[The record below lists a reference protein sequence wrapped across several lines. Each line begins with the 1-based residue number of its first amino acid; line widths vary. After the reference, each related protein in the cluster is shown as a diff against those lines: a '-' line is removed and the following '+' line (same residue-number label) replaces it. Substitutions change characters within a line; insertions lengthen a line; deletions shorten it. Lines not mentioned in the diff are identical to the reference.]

1 MNKEELIKG
10 LSLHRDTYTNDF
22 GFGSGARAA
31 LKLAIIKIGKLDE
44 LDELE
49 KVVVPKFVADVFDY
63 NKNAYW
69 EVDEAKDVS
78 HILKCAFGDEGR
90 PSEFLD
96 WVSQNPE
103 DYVMAVR
110 NGCEVEKEQLYYV
123 LNNHGETLL
132 VFISGT
138 VRLSCGYA
146 LRDGNKDKYQL
157 TEKQIKDYDE
167 RYLPFMVPINEVVE

>member
-49 KVVVPKFVADVFDY
+49 KVVVPKFVADEFDC
-63 NKNAYW
+63 NKKPYW
-69 EVDEAKDVS
+69 EVDEAKDVP
-78 HILKCAFGDEGR
+78 HILKCAFGNEGK

-96 WVSQNPE
+96 WVRDNPE
-103 DYVMAVR
+103 DYVMAIR
-110 NGCEVEKEQLYYV
+110 NGCEVEKEV
-123 LNNHGETLL
+123 
-132 VFISGT
+132 
-138 VRLSCGYA
+138 
-146 LRDGNKDKYQL
+146 
-157 TEKQIKDYDE
+157 TE
-167 RYLPFMVPINEVVE
+167 